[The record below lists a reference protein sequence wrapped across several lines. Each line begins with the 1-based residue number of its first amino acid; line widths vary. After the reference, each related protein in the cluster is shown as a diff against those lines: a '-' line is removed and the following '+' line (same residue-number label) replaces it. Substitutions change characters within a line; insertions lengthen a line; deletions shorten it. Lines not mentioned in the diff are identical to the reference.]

1 MERALPWPIVTTFD
15 LRQAKLRPGEEYRD
29 EQEIALSP
37 YDLGGQRYLP
47 VPENVTAELVI
58 NRGTSGT
65 TFELN
70 FPVRLHGPC
79 YRCLK
84 DAVLDLSIHARE
96 YQATSPGEAD
106 ELKTPYVVD
115 NQLQL
120 SNWARDAIAVE
131 LPQQILCREDCAGLC
146 AICGEDLNENPHEHE
161 DERVDPRWEA
171 LEGLRE
177 KL

>member
-1 MERALPWPIVTTFD
+1 VTTFD

-47 VPENVTAELVI
+47 VPDVVTAELAI

-65 TFELN
+65 TFELR
-70 FPVRLHGPC
+70 FPIRLNGPC

-96 YQATSPGEAD
+96 YQATSPGESD
-106 ELKTPYVVD
+106 ELRTPYVVD
-115 NQLQL
+115 NKLQL
-120 SNWARDAIAVE
+120 SDWARDAIALE
-131 LPQQILCREDCAGLC
+131 LPQQILCRPDCAGLC
-146 AICGEDLNENPHEHE
+146 PICGEDLNENPHEHE
-161 DERVDPRWEA
+161 EDRSDPRWAALEA
-171 LEGLRE
+171 LRDRL
-177 KL
+177 

>member
-1 MERALPWPIVTTFD
+1 VTTFD

-29 EQEIALSP
+29 EQEVALSP
-37 YDLGGQRYLP
+37 FELGGQRYLP
-47 VPENVTAELVI
+47 VPENVRAEFVI

-79 YRCLK
+79 YRCLE

-96 YQATSPGEAD
+96 YQATSPGESD
-106 ELKTPYVVD
+106 ELRTPYVAD
-115 NQLQL
+115 NQLRL
-120 SNWARDAIAVE
+120 SDWARDAIAVE
-131 LPQQILCREDCAGLC
+131 LPEQILCREDCAGLC
-146 AICGEDLNENPHEHE
+146 PICGENLNESPHEHE
-161 DERVDPRWEA
+161 EEQSDPRWAA

>member
-1 MERALPWPIVTTFD
+1 VTTFD

-37 YDLGGQRYLP
+37 FELGGQRYLP
-47 VPENVTAELVI
+47 VPENVSAELVI

-65 TFELN
+65 TFELS

-79 YRCLK
+79 YRCLE

-96 YQATSPGEAD
+96 YQATSPGESD
-106 ELKTPYVVD
+106 ELRTPYVAD
-115 NQLQL
+115 NQLRL
-120 SNWARDAIAVE
+120 SDWARDAIAVE
-131 LPQQILCREDCAGLC
+131 LPEQILCRNDCAGLC
-146 AICGEDLNENPHEHE
+146 AVCGQNLNENPHEHE
-161 DERVDPRWEA
+161 EEQPDPRWSA
-171 LEGLRE
+171 LEELRG

>member
-1 MERALPWPIVTTFD
+1 MTTFD

-37 YDLGGQRYLP
+37 FDLGGQRYLP
-47 VPENVTAELVI
+47 VPENVGAELVI

-65 TFELN
+65 TFELS

-79 YRCLK
+79 YRCLE

-96 YQATSPGEAD
+96 YQATSPGESD
-106 ELKTPYVVD
+106 ELRTPYVAD
-115 NQLQL
+115 NQLRL
-120 SNWARDAIAVE
+120 SDWARDAIAVE
-131 LPQQILCREDCAGLC
+131 LPEQILCRNDCAGLC
-146 AICGEDLNENPHEHE
+146 AVCGENLNENPHEHE
-161 DERVDPRWEA
+161 EEQADPRWSA
-171 LEGLRE
+171 LEELRG

>member
-1 MERALPWPIVTTFD
+1 VTTFD

-37 YDLGGQRYLP
+37 FDLGGQRYLP
-47 VPENVTAELVI
+47 VPENVGAELVI

-65 TFELN
+65 TFELS

-79 YRCLK
+79 YRCLE

-96 YQATSPGEAD
+96 YQATSPGESD
-106 ELKTPYVVD
+106 ELRTPYVAD
-115 NQLQL
+115 NQLRL
-120 SNWARDAIAVE
+120 SDWARDAIAVE
-131 LPQQILCREDCAGLC
+131 LPEQILCRNDCAGLC
-146 AICGEDLNENPHEHE
+146 AVCGENLNENPHEHE
-161 DERVDPRWEA
+161 EEQADPRWSA
-171 LEGLRE
+171 LEELRG

>member
-1 MERALPWPIVTTFD
+1 MTTFD

-37 YDLGGQRYLP
+37 FDLGGQRYLP
-47 VPENVTAELVI
+47 VPENVNAELAI

-65 TFELN
+65 TFELS

-84 DAVLDLSIHARE
+84 DAVLDLSIRARE
-96 YQATSPGEAD
+96 YAATSPGESD
-106 ELKTPYVVD
+106 ELRTPYVVD
-115 NQLQL
+115 DKLLL
-120 SNWARDAIAVE
+120 SDWARDAIAGE
-131 LPQQILCREDCAGLC
+131 LPEQILCRPDCAGLC

-161 DERVDPRWEA
+161 DERQDPRWAA
-171 LEGLRE
+171 LEELKGRL
-177 KL
+177 

>member
-1 MERALPWPIVTTFD
+1 MTTFD

-37 YDLGGQRYLP
+37 FELGGQRYLP
-47 VPENVTAELVI
+47 VPENVSAELVI

-65 TFELN
+65 TFELS

-79 YRCLK
+79 YRCLE

-96 YQATSPGEAD
+96 YQATSPGESD
-106 ELKTPYVVD
+106 ELRTPYVAD
-115 NQLQL
+115 NQLRL
-120 SNWARDAIAVE
+120 SDWARDAIAVE
-131 LPQQILCREDCAGLC
+131 LPEQILCRNDCAGLC
-146 AICGEDLNENPHEHE
+146 AVCGQNLNENPHEHE
-161 DERVDPRWEA
+161 EEQPDPRWSA
-171 LEGLRE
+171 LEELRG

>member
-1 MERALPWPIVTTFD
+1 MTTFD

-37 YDLGGQRYLP
+37 FELGGQRYLP
-47 VPENVTAELVI
+47 VPENVGAELVI

-65 TFELN
+65 TFELS

-79 YRCLK
+79 YRCLE

-96 YQATSPGEAD
+96 YQATSPGESD
-106 ELKTPYVVD
+106 ELRTPYVAD
-115 NQLQL
+115 NQLRL
-120 SNWARDAIAVE
+120 SDWARDAIAVE
-131 LPQQILCREDCAGLC
+131 LPEQILCREDCAGLC
-146 AICGEDLNENPHEHE
+146 AVCGENLNERPHEHE
-161 DERVDPRWEA
+161 DEQADPRWSA
-171 LEGLRE
+171 LEELRG

>member
-1 MERALPWPIVTTFD
+1 VTTFD

-47 VPENVTAELVI
+47 VPEKVNAELVI

-120 SNWARDAIAVE
+120 SDWARDAIAVE